1 MCAAF
6 KSFPC
11 VTVVPPSL
19 SPFLQSIQ
27 QGPIKESSLL
37 RCSIVS
43 LHEVHRVYTAMQKLL
58 NTFQLET
65 LPLSIN
71 FLLKEDKHFMDKM
84 DAILGVTLETQPD
97 LTVREVMSKL
107 MDELKNSALKVCAW
121 AVQYNTTT
129 QPHL

>member
-1 MCAAF
+1 
-6 KSFPC
+6 
-11 VTVVPPSL
+11 
-19 SPFLQSIQ
+19 
-27 QGPIKESSLL
+27 
-37 RCSIVS
+37 
-43 LHEVHRVYTAMQKLL
+43 MQKLL

-129 QPHL
+129 QPHM